1 MIKIVKLVSGEDVVA
16 DIEIIDENG
25 EKKICMKNPQR
36 FIMTQEGL
44 GSIPLMPFAGDDKFY
59 INMNHVVL
67 IAEPDS
73 EVKNGYNAQH
83 GSGIV
88 VASGSQKILR
98 A

>member
-1 MIKIVKLVSGEDVVA
+1 MIKIVKLITGEDVVA
-16 DIEIIDENG
+16 DIEILED
-25 EKKICMKNPQR
+25 KVVMKNPQR

-44 GSIPLMPFAGDDKFY
+44 GSIPLLPFSSDEK
-59 INMNHVVL
+59 ISVNMNHVVL

-88 VASGSQKILR
+88 VASSSKILK